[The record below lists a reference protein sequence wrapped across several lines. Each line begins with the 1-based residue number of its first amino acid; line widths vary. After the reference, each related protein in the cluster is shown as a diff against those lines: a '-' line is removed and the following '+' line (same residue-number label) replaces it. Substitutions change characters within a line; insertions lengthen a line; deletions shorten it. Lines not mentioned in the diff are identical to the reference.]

1 MKTVAVAVMIVM
13 VVFVFYQKGKG
24 ARDMFGNVRYGEVDK
39 GGFAV
44 RHLLPLRYQSH
55 DGIVWSR
62 VALLR

>member
-39 GGFAV
+39 GGLCGEASLTPEV
-44 RHLLPLRYQSH
+44 PVS
-55 DGIVWSR
+55 
-62 VALLR
+62 